1 MGFQTMRRDVMDWEK
16 GVWSRGD
23 SLVPEH
29 RVVVAG
35 DWYPQGPLLERTIS
49 EPTSLYN
56 DLLPILRD
64 ADLRVVN
71 LEAPLSDRGS
81 PIPKDGPNH
90 RLPPAAIA
98 GLSVVPIDLACL
110 ANNHILDFGPEALRD
125 SLDQLGE
132 RGIDTVG
139 AGMSPEDA
147 WRPAIRTISG
157 LTVGI
162 VNFSEGE
169 DGTAAV
175 YGPGVCGWEPDRIVR
190 AVASA
195 KERCDL
201 VIAIGHGGREY
212 VPAPPPYFHRLCRS
226 VAESGADFVVGHHPH
241 VPQGAEI
248 HAGVPIV
255 YSLGNFVLRMR
266 GGSVFRRRGLLLS
279 IGIRDRRVAGFELIP
294 FSISSDGL
302 ETLPDREQRWLLEQ
316 LRQAS
321 EILADPL
328 RVREVW
334 HAFLDRF
341 EPGWWRRP
349 MPGISSE
356 PSLRGLLGSLRR
368 PGARDSR
375 RRRKAIKIRNRFVTP
390 AHHHFLSDGLARM
403 SSGTLGDAPPW
414 AQELVASWLELDES
428 GLEDLLA

>member
-1 MGFQTMRRDVMDWEK
+1 MDWEK
-16 GVWSRGD
+16 GVWSQGD

-162 VNFSEGE
+162 VNFSE
-169 DGTAAV
+169 
-175 YGPGVCGWEPDRIVR
+175 
-190 AVASA
+190 
-195 KERCDL
+195 
-201 VIAIGHGGREY
+201 
-212 VPAPPPYFHRLCRS
+212 
-226 VAESGADFVVGHHPH
+226 
-241 VPQGAEI
+241 
-248 HAGVPIV
+248 
-255 YSLGNFVLRMR
+255 
-266 GGSVFRRRGLLLS
+266 
-279 IGIRDRRVAGFELIP
+279 
-294 FSISSDGL
+294 
-302 ETLPDREQRWLLEQ
+302 
-316 LRQAS
+316 
-321 EILADPL
+321 
-328 RVREVW
+328 
-334 HAFLDRF
+334 
-341 EPGWWRRP
+341 
-349 MPGISSE
+349 
-356 PSLRGLLGSLRR
+356 
-368 PGARDSR
+368 
-375 RRRKAIKIRNRFVTP
+375 
-390 AHHHFLSDGLARM
+390 
-403 SSGTLGDAPPW
+403 
-414 AQELVASWLELDES
+414 
-428 GLEDLLA
+428 